1 MKQTYS
7 TKNISQVLL
16 NEIKDALKNVTEY
29 GSIEIYIQGGCV
41 TQITT
46 RKIKKTNGY
55 GLKNHENMTNN
66 GHKKDLS

>member
-29 GSIEIYIQGGCV
+29 GRVGVLPKLLPEKLRRPMA
-41 TQITT
+41 TA
-46 RKIKKTNGY
+46 
-55 GLKNHENMTNN
+55 
-66 GHKKDLS
+66 